1 LIKRLH
7 HLGIAVRSLQ
17 ERVPLYRALGLEI
30 EGGEEVRSEMVRV
43 TFLPVGDT
51 CIELLEPTAPESPVA
66 RFIANRGEG
75 LHHICLEVD
84 NIHDTMAGLIAQG
97 FRLVSEE
104 PKPGAHG
111 TQVCFLHPKSAGGVL
126 IELCQ
131 VGE

>member
-17 ERVPLYRALGLEI
+17 ERVALYRALGLEV
-30 EGGEEVRSEMVRV
+30 EGGEEVGSEMVRV
-43 TFLPVGDT
+43 TFLPVGES

-66 RFIANRGEG
+66 KFIANRGEG

-84 NIHDTMAGLIAQG
+84 NIRDTMAELAAQG
-97 FRLVSEE
+97 FHLVSEH
-104 PKPGAHG
+104 PKRGAHG
-111 TQVCFLHPKSAGGVL
+111 TQVCFVHPKSAGGVL